1 MRVGSVAVGSSHM
14 AGMSALWHDADYVPE
29 QRFETPLVQKSFDDL
44 PLPGEDHQLPPGVTD
59 PFGKME
65 AAYDVAAEQMERGIK
80 GANFLHGKPLEDQR
94 TRLNRLERQQT
105 EMVNQASVAQPAPK
119 GASKT
124 AAQASSEKAAA
135 QGVVSTDG
143 VGDALAAVGTF
154 LPMAAG
160 QAVQSVAAG
169 PLPAMAS
176 QALQTA
182 GAVASAVEL
191 GATGV
196 AEGLREEPP
205 MPPPRRG
212 LKR

>member
-1 MRVGSVAVGSSHM
+1 
-14 AGMSALWHDADYVPE
+14 
-29 QRFETPLVQKSFDDL
+29 
-44 PLPGEDHQLPPGVTD
+44 
-59 PFGKME
+59 
-65 AAYDVAAEQMERGIK
+65 
-80 GANFLHGKPLEDQR
+80 
-94 TRLNRLERQQT
+94 
-105 EMVNQASVAQPAPK
+105 
-119 GASKT
+119 
-124 AAQASSEKAAA
+124 
-135 QGVVSTDG
+135 VVSTDG
-143 VGDALAAVGTF
+143 VGNALAAVGTF

-160 QAVQSVAAG
+160 QAVQSVAGG

-205 MPPPRRG
+205 PPPPRRG